1 MKIDDQGAK
10 AQTSQKEKYI
20 GWHVVAF
27 LDLLGQQDTLRKLT
41 ALPNIEN
48 QEEVAAFKQKVG
60 ELYRPLYALQTFFK
74 ASIKPLMEG
83 SIDETA
89 LLPSERELLQQFR
102 STPILYRHFSD
113 SLIVNIP
120 LRDDMGKFQCRAI
133 YSVLAATASTFL
145 SCMVHSWAIRGGM
158 RARSGNGH

>member
-60 ELYRPLYALQTFFK
+60 ELYRPRTPCRLSSRR
-74 ASIKPLMEG
+74 AS
-83 SIDETA
+83 S
-89 LLPSERELLQQFR
+89 
-102 STPILYRHFSD
+102 H
-113 SLIVNIP
+113 
-120 LRDDMGKFQCRAI
+120 
-133 YSVLAATASTFL
+133 
-145 SCMVHSWAIRGGM
+145 
-158 RARSGNGH
+158 